1 MRKSHHL
8 ADSQN
13 KAGPDMKQAIAA
25 LLLAC
30 MPFAAAA
37 QDASKVKDPILWG
50 EFGTR
55 TVQMEPGIGHACVI
69 VSEFDTGHVLV
80 FGRYFKPGKP
90 GFFISVQNEKWKSL
104 VHNKVYSISFGF
116 GEKEIWEAE
125 SGAYVQGST
134 RRLTMKT
141 VTRDFFDEFKSS
153 KTVKM
158 FYEGKEIAQL
168 SLSGVQKAVE
178 QMDAC
183 QQTTDELL
191 KISRTEPDT
200 SDPFAKK
207 PSTQD
212 PFEP

>member
-1 MRKSHHL
+1 
-8 ADSQN
+8 
-13 KAGPDMKQAIAA
+13 MKQAIATL

-30 MPFAAAA
+30 MPFTATA

-50 EFGTR
+50 EFGTW
-55 TVQMEPGIGHACVI
+55 TVQMEPDLGHACV
-69 VSEFDTGHVLV
+69 VASEFDTGHILV

-90 GFFISVQNEKWKSL
+90 GFFISFQNEKWKSL
-104 VHNKVYSISFGF
+104 VHKKVYSVSVGF
-116 GEKEIWEAE
+116 DEKATWDTE

-134 RRLTMKT
+134 RRLAMKT
-141 VTRDFFDEFKSS
+141 VARAFFDEFKSS

-158 FYEGKEIAQL
+158 FYEDKEIAKL

-191 KISRTEPDT
+191 KISRTESDT
-200 SDPFAKK
+200 SDPSVKK
-207 PSTQD
+207 PSTQASDD